1 MKWKE
6 SCSEAD
12 FLNHGMQMFTE
23 EPHQSAHQ
31 KGSNQRTFPNAGQ
44 LCRKGAG
51 EFRFSRLDR
60 HGMEGI

>member
-31 KGSNQRTFPNAGQ
+31 KGSNQRTFPNSGQ
-44 LCRKGAG
+44 LSQKYKA
-51 EFRFSRLDR
+51 
-60 HGMEGI
+60 